1 MLRKHWKKGLFA
13 LVAIVALIFILT
25 SMACGGGGSGTPS
38 LSPFQVLNNTVASH
52 TTKINK
58 ATSDIVTIN
67 TGVVQLR
74 TDLEAGLAGITNVP
88 NFTSNITSL
97 NAQIASIKATDN
109 ATQMAIDTVAGKVET
124 VKTNVAAMQLLV
136 DAIMDNFNTLSYRL
150 DLIETSLNMSP

>member
-1 MLRKHWKKGLFA
+1 MRRYWKKGLIA
-13 LVAIVALIFILT
+13 LVLVVALIFILT

-52 TTKINK
+52 TTKINTNTNSFITVNGAI
-58 ATSDIVTIN
+58 AT
-67 TGVVQLR
+67 LR

-97 NAQIASIKATDN
+97 NAQVAGLKASDN
-109 ATQMAIDTVAGKVET
+109 ATQLQIDTVAGKVET
-124 VKTNVAAMQLLV
+124 VKINVATMQLLV

>member
-1 MLRKHWKKGLFA
+1 MLRRYWKKGLFA

-25 SMACGGGGSGTPS
+25 SMACGSGGGTPT

-52 TTKINK
+52 TTKINTNTNGLITVNG
-58 ATSDIVTIN
+58 AIVT
-67 TGVVQLR
+67 LR

-97 NAQIASIKATDN
+97 KAQIASIKASDN

-124 VKTNVAAMQLLV
+124 VKINVATMQLLV
-136 DAIMDNFNTLSYRL
+136 DAVMDNFNTLSYKL

>member
-1 MLRKHWKKGLFA
+1 MLRRYWKKGLIA
-13 LVAIVALIFILT
+13 LVLVVALIFILT
-25 SMACGGGGSGTPS
+25 SMACGSGGGATV

-58 ATSDIVTIN
+58 ATSDIITIN
-67 TGVVQLR
+67 TGVAQLR

-88 NFTSNITSL
+88 NFTSNITAL

-124 VKTNVAAMQLLV
+124 VKTNVATMQLLV
-136 DAIMDNFNTLSYRL
+136 DAVMDNFNTFSYRL

>member
-1 MLRKHWKKGLFA
+1 MLRKHKKGLIV
-13 LVAIVALIFILT
+13 LVMVVALIFILVF
-25 SMACGGGGSGTPS
+25 MACGGGGGKTV

-52 TTKINK
+52 TTKINTNTNSFTTVNGAI
-58 ATSDIVTIN
+58 AT
-67 TGVVQLR
+67 LR

-97 NAQIASIKATDN
+97 KAQVAGLKATDN
-109 ATQMAIDTVAGKVET
+109 ATQMAIDTVAGKVDT
-124 VKTNVAAMQLLV
+124 MKTNLSAMQLLV